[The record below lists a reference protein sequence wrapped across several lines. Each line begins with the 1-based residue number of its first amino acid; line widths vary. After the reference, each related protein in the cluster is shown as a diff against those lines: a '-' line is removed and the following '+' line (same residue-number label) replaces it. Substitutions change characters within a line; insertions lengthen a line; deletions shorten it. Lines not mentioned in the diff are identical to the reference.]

1 MAKKKIK
8 DVELDEE
15 LKLEDELE
23 EDKKKKKVKKVQK
36 ETKKEEIVKPKR
48 RKSKYERRKII
59 FKIAGWIMAF
69 IMLVGSLAGIFGML
83 VYYNR

>member
-8 DVELDEE
+8 DIDLDQE
-15 LKLEDELE
+15 LKDEDILE
-23 EDKKKKKVKKVQK
+23 EDKKKKKVKKEVS
-36 ETKKEEIVKPKR
+36 KKEEVVKPKR

-59 FKIAGWIMAF
+59 FKIAGWIMAV
-69 IMLVGSLAGIFGML
+69 IMLLGSLAGIFGML

>member
-36 ETKKEEIVKPKR
+36 EEKKEIVKPKR
-48 RKSKYERRKII
+48 RKSTYERRKII

>member
-15 LKLEDELE
+15 LNKEDELE
-23 EDKKKKKVKKVQK
+23 EESKKKRVKKQDPKKVVVVQ
-36 ETKKEEIVKPKR
+36 PKR

-59 FKIAGWIMAF
+59 FKIAGWIMAV

-83 VYYNR
+83 VYYNH